1 MRPRHT
7 LLAVAALTFTI
18 AACGDSNAPD
28 MSHVGLYDMLSVDGD
43 PLPVTVY
50 DVPNNMLQVTE
61 GSLALKA
68 NNSFVE
74 SVTLVQTLDGVVG
87 PGEPLSCTGH
97 YTRRG
102 NTVTMTSPETDSCAG
117 GSVTGTLSGS
127 TLTVDYD
134 GTTVVF
140 SR

>member
-50 DVPNNMLQVTE
+50 DVPNNMLQ
-61 GSLALKA
+61 
-68 NNSFVE
+68 
-74 SVTLVQTLDGVVG
+74 
-87 PGEPLSCTGH
+87 
-97 YTRRG
+97 
-102 NTVTMTSPETDSCAG
+102 

-127 TLTVDYD
+127 TLTVEYD